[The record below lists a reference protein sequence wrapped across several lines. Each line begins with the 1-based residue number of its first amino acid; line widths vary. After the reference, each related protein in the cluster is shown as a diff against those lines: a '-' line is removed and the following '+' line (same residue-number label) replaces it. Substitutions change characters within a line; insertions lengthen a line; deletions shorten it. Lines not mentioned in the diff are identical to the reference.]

1 MPHLTTSQRELRSV
15 GSLPGDLPQ
24 AYTIA
29 AVRVETP
36 TIRTFV
42 LDGEIQAAPGQFVM
56 AWLPRLDEKPFSLS
70 GAAPFAL
77 TVDRVGPFSTAMHAL
92 APGDRLW
99 LRGPYGRGFGIPDG
113 SIVGTGPLLLISGG
127 CGVAPL
133 LYLAQVAR
141 EAGHDVHAV
150 LGARTAAGLLLEEQF
165 AALGCA
171 VHLATDDGSAGAKGT
186 SLDLAASLVDAQVVS
201 PASLYACGPEPMLE
215 GVYRLAQA
223 HSLPCQ
229 LSYEAYM
236 RCALGV
242 CGSCVRGDRLVCRD
256 GPVFEQPPNNL
267 TIQPPNDLSL
277 A

>member
-1 MPHLTTSQRELRSV
+1 MPHPTPSQRELRSA

-24 AYTIA
+24 AYTVA
-29 AVRVETP
+29 EVRVETP

-70 GAAPFAL
+70 GAAPITL
-77 TVDRVGPFSTAMHAL
+77 TVDCVGPFSTATHAL

-99 LRGPYGRGFGIPDG
+99 LRGPYGRGFEIPD
-113 SIVGTGPLLLISGG
+113 SSVRDSGPLLLVSGG

-141 EAGHDVHAV
+141 EAGHSVHAV
-150 LGARTAAGLLLEEQF
+150 LGARTAEGLLLEEQF
-165 AALGCA
+165 AALGCT
-171 VHLATDDGSAGAKGT
+171 VHVTTDDGSAGTQGT
-186 SLDLAASLVDAQVVS
+186 SLDLATSLMDASNVS
-201 PASLYACGPEPMLE
+201 PACLYACGPELMLE

-223 HSLPCQ
+223 HGLPCQ

-242 CGSCVRGDRLVCRD
+242 CGSCARGDCLVCRD
-256 GPVFEQPPNNL
+256 GPVFEQPPNHP
-267 TIQPPNDLSL
+267 TT
-277 A
+277 